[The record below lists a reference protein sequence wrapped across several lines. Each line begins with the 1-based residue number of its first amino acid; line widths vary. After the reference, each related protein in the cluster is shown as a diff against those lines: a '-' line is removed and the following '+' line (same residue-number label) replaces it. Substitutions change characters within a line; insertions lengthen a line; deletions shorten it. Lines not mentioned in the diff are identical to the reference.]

1 MVRTENLVI
10 VESPSKCKT
19 IEGYLGDK
27 YKVIATCGHFRSLT
41 DLSQIK
47 DDLDIKFSV
56 SKPKILKMLKEEILM
71 SKNVILATDNDR
83 EGESIAWHIC
93 DACKLPLTTQRIIF
107 HEITKDAIQRAILS
121 PTIIDMNKVNSQKC
135 RQVLDLYIGFT
146 ISPILWKYIQHKLS
160 AGRCQ
165 TPALKMLYEREQL
178 IKNQNY
184 ETTYKVTGIFNTIEF
199 KLVGNLDKVI
209 PFLEACKIQNQTGGG
224 FIVEKQ
230 KPNEVSYSPPSIL
243 ITSTLQQRA
252 SNIGM
257 SPKQTMMC
265 AQTLYE
271 HGLITYMR
279 TETPAYSTTFIEKI
293 NKQICLQYGKEY
305 MGNPC
310 SNVDTHEGIRVT
322 DIKIDSVDFDSNTN
336 KLYHFIYNHTFQS
349 CMSTAFYIQTPYD
362 ISMPYDRIM
371 RHVSSYPKFKG
382 WKILKDFTD
391 IDLIDQSSGL
401 DFMKKVNYSNIS
413 AKEQCEHLILHYNEA
428 QLIKQ
433 LEKEDIGR
441 PSTYTSIL
449 DSIEKYV
456 TKGRIETNQLSLVHY
471 VLNDDIRIEKENK
484 CIEEKNKLKLTE
496 LGEKVTLFCYK
507 YFDLFEYSYT
517 KQMELF
523 LDNVSNTSN
532 ISNVS
537 NVSNISNESNDW
549 KVILN
554 NQIKKIKECSSYEID
569 EIKPEYK
576 SLHCGLYKKHPLVIK
591 DGPHGYYI
599 DYKKEKTSLK
609 HIEGISEWIKDQ
621 EMNEERMNV
630 LINYMKNDTN
640 NKNVINNDIS
650 IRKSKDDKGYYIFY
664 KTSKMKKPK
673 FYSFPNE
680 LMNETDYINKIKDY
694 IEKKYKLI

>member
-1 MVRTENLVI
+1 MVKTENLVI

-41 DLSQIK
+41 DLSQIITN
-47 DDLDIKFSV
+47 DGNIDIKFSV

-71 SKNVILATDNDR
+71 SKNIILATDNDR
-83 EGESIAWHIC
+83 EGEAIAWHIC

-146 ISPILWKYIQHKLS
+146 ISPILWKFIQHKLS

-199 KLVGNLDKVI
+199 KLVGNLDDVNVI
-209 PFLEACKIQNQTGGG
+209 PFLEACKNQNQIG

-230 KPNEVSYSPPSIL
+230 PPNEVSYSPPSIL

-279 TETPAYSTTFIEKI
+279 TETPAYSTSFIEKI

-305 MGNPC
+305 VGNPC

-371 RHVSSYPKFKG
+371 RHISSYPKFKG
-382 WKILKDFTD
+382 WKILKDSD
-391 IDLIDQSSGL
+391 ELESSGL
-401 DFMKKVNYSNIS
+401 DFMKKVNYTTIN
-413 AKEQCEHLILHYNEA
+413 AKEQCENLLLHYNEA

-456 TKGRIETNQLSLVHY
+456 TKGRIETNHLSLVHY
-471 VLNDDIRIEKENK
+471 TLSLDIMIEKENK

-523 LDNVSNTSN
+523 LDNVSN
-532 ISNVS
+532 VS
-537 NVSNISNESNDW
+537 NVSISNDW

-554 NQIKKIKECSSYEID
+554 DQIKKIKECSSYEID

-609 HIEGISEWIKDQ
+609 NIETNISEWIKDQ
-621 EMNEERMNV
+621 EINEERMNI
-630 LINYMKNDTN
+630 LIDYMNNDTN
-640 NKNVINNDIS
+640 NMINNDIS
-650 IRKSKDDKGYYIFY
+650 IRKSKDKGYYIFY
-664 KTSKMKKPK
+664 KTLKMKKPK

-680 LMNETDYINKIKDY
+680 LMNEPDYMNKIKDY

>member
-41 DLSQIK
+41 DLSQITLEE
-47 DDLDIKFSV
+47 DLQIKFSV

-93 DACKLPLTTQRIIF
+93 DACKLPLTTSRIIF
-107 HEITKDAIQRAILS
+107 HEITKDAIQHAILS

-184 ETTYKVTGIFNTIEF
+184 ETIYKVIGIFNTIEF
-199 KLVGNLDKVI
+199 KLVGNLEDVI
-209 PFLEACKIQNQTGGG
+209 PFLEACKIQNQTH
-224 FIVEKQ
+224 FIVEK
-230 KPNEVSYSPPSIL
+230 KESNEVSYSPPSIL

-279 TETPAYSTTFIEKI
+279 TETPAYSNSFIEKI

-305 MGNPC
+305 IGNPC
-310 SNVDTHEGIRVT
+310 TNVDTHEGIRVT
-322 DIKIDSVDFDSNTN
+322 DIKIDIVNFDSNTN
-336 KLYHFIYNHTFQS
+336 KLYNFIYKHTFQS
-349 CMSTAFYIQTPYD
+349 CMSNGIYIQTPYE
-362 ISMPYDRIM
+362 ISMPYDHIM
-371 RHVSSYPKFKG
+371 RHVYSYAKFKG
-382 WKILKDFTD
+382 WKILNEIEKEN
-391 IDLIDQSSGL
+391 SNGL
-401 DFMKKVNYSNIS
+401 DFMKKVNYTSIV
-413 AKEQCEHLILHYNEA
+413 AKEQCEQLILHYNEA

-449 DSIEKYV
+449 DSIEKYI
-456 TKGRIETNQLSLVHY
+456 TKGRIETNHLSLIHY
-471 VLNDDIRIEKENK
+471 SVFHSIDEIVIEKENK

-523 LDNVSNTSN
+523 LDNVSN
-532 ISNVS
+532 VS
-537 NVSNISNESNDW
+537 NVSTCNDW
-549 KVILN
+549 QLILN
-554 NQIKKIKECSSYEID
+554 EQIKKIKQCSSYVID
-569 EIKPEYK
+569 EMKPEYK
-576 SLHCGLYKKHPLVIK
+576 SLHCGLYKKYPLVIK
-591 DGPHGYYI
+591 DGPHGYYL

-609 HIEGISEWIKDQ
+609 HIDVNICEWIKDQ
-621 EMNEERMNV
+621 EMNEERMNRLV
-630 LINYMKNDTN
+630 EYMNEKNTTN
-640 NKNVINNDIS
+640 SKNTIDMINNDIS

-680 LMNETDYINKIKDY
+680 LMNETDYINKIKEY

>member
-41 DLSQIK
+41 DLSQINI
-47 DDLDIKFSV
+47 DNLEIKFSV

-93 DACKLPLTTQRIIF
+93 DACKLPLSTSRIVF

-184 ETTYKVTGIFNTIEF
+184 ETTYKVSGIFNTIEF
-199 KLVGNLDKVI
+199 KLVGNLDDEVVI
-209 PFLEACKIQNQTGGG
+209 PFLEACKIQNKNH
-224 FIVEKQ
+224 FVVEK
-230 KPNEVSYSPPSIL
+230 KDPNEVSYSPPTIL

-279 TETPAYSTTFIEKI
+279 TETPAYSTSFIEKI

-305 MGNPC
+305 IGNPC

-322 DIKIDSVDFDSNTN
+322 DIKIDNVDFDTNTN
-336 KLYHFIYNHTFQS
+336 KLYHFIYKHTFQS
-349 CMSTAFYIQTPYD
+349 CMSSGIYIQTPYE

-371 RHVSSYPKFKG
+371 RRVSSYAKFKG
-382 WKILKDFTD
+382 WKILNEIEKEDGN
-391 IDLIDQSSGL
+391 GL
-401 DFMKKVNYSNIS
+401 DFMKKVNYSSII
-413 AKEQCEHLILHYNEA
+413 AKEQCEHLTLHYNEA

-433 LEKEDIGR
+433 LEAENIGR

-471 VLNDDIRIEKENK
+471 SVCHSRDDIIIEKENK

-523 LDNVSNTSN
+523 LDNVSN
-532 ISNVS
+532 VS
-537 NVSNISNESNDW
+537 TCNDW
-549 KVILN
+549 KVVLN
-554 NQIKKIKECSSYEID
+554 DQIKKIKECSFYVID
-569 EIKPEYK
+569 EIKPQYK
-576 SLHCGLYKKHPLVIK
+576 SLHCGLYKKYPLIIK
-591 DGPHGYYI
+591 EGPHGYYL
-599 DYKKEKTSLK
+599 DYKKEQTSLK
-609 HIEGISEWIKDQ
+609 QLNEQISGWIKDQ
-621 EMNEERMNV
+621 EMNEVRMKI
-630 LINYMKNDTN
+630 LIDYMNNEKNMI
-640 NKNVINNDIS
+640 INNDIS
-650 IRKSKDDKGYYIFY
+650 IRKSKDDKGYYIFH

-680 LMNETDYINKIKDY
+680 LMNETDYINKIKEY